1 MVLTPHSGGLES
13 KDFVKI
19 VFKVIEK
26 YLQNKKIKYKIE
38 EVTEFNTIL
47 NIVNPNETLLSL
59 NGLIKLVRLSP
70 YGKNDKVHT
79 SLMSISIAEIIK
91 TKNVI
96 IQNKDLKWDFFKSTG
111 PGGQHKNKTLSSAR
125 LTHLPTNTVVIASK
139 ERSQHDNKTQALKQ
153 LEIELEKQQN
163 NKELI
168 KKSEVWNNKINPK
181 DELITFY
188 FNHNFVINNIT
199 QMKSLELKKVLN
211 GDLDLIM

>member
-59 NGLIKLVRLSP
+59 NGLIKLVRVSP

-79 SLMSISIAEIIK
+79 SLMSISITEVIK

-111 PGGQHKNKTLSSAR
+111 PGGQHKNKTLSSVR
-125 LTHLPTNTVVIASK
+125 LTHLPTNIVVIASK

-153 LEIELEKQQN
+153 LEVELKKQQN

>member
-59 NGLIKLVRLSP
+59 NGLIKLVRVSP

-79 SLMSISIAEIIK
+79 SLMSISITEVIK

-111 PGGQHKNKTLSSAR
+111 PGGQHKNKTLSSVR
-125 LTHLPTNTVVIASK
+125 LTHLPTNIVVIASK

-153 LEIELEKQQN
+153 LEVELEKQQN

>member
-47 NIVNPNETLLSL
+47 NIVNPNKTLLSL
-59 NGLIKLVRLSP
+59 NGLIKLVRISP

-79 SLMSISIAEIIK
+79 SLMSISITEVIK

-111 PGGQHKNKTLSSAR
+111 PGGQHKNKTLSAAR
-125 LTHLPTNTVVIASK
+125 LTHIPTRNIIIASK

>member
-1 MVLTPHSGGLES
+1 M
-13 KDFVKI
+13 
-19 VFKVIEK
+19 
-26 YLQNKKIKYKIE
+26 
-38 EVTEFNTIL
+38 
-47 NIVNPNETLLSL
+47 SL
-59 NGLIKLVRLSP
+59 NGLIKLVRISP

-79 SLMSISIAEIIK
+79 SLMSISITEVIK